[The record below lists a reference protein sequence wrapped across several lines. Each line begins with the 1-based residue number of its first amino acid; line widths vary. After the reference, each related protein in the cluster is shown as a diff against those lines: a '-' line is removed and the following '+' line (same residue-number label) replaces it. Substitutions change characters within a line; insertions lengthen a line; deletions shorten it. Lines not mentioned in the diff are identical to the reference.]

1 MANTLSET
9 ALAEVKR
16 LVEKAAPH
24 RVEILEVLN
33 KKMTYLRQSFVLHFV
48 KNINK
53 KKDKE
58 EYIETKVA
66 QEKIFRKIKDYIHY
80 EGGSSPI
87 PRLDGLNK
95 IDKLLEEVST
105 AIQYLRY
112 IEHTENLDACLA
124 RLGMTITV
132 RDLTSIYPD
141 LSNEAVHDN
150 IKKIFGSASSIQSQ
164 ICNEA
169 NAIKVNIFDELD
181 DSIKYDAKY
190 NKSGLKA
197 NEFDKLTTLEAF
209 KQKSEELA
217 EKKLDALKDS
227 VGNTIDS
234 KLNVQAAA
242 QMVVE

>member
-1 MANTLSET
+1 MATTLSDA
-9 ALAEVKR
+9 ALAEVKQ

-24 RVEILEVLN
+24 RVEIMENLS

-48 KNINK
+48 QGINK

-58 EYIETKVA
+58 EYVATKIA

-80 EGGSSPI
+80 RGEESPN

-105 AIQYLRY
+105 AVQYLQY
-112 IEHTENLDACLA
+112 IGCTENLNNCLA
-124 RLGMTITV
+124 KHGMTITV
-132 RDLTSIYPD
+132 RDITSVYPQ
-141 LSNEAVHDN
+141 LAEESVRDN
-150 IKKIFGSASSIQSQ
+150 MTKLFESADKVQSA
-164 ICNEA
+164 ICCEA
-169 NAIKVNIFDELD
+169 NAIKINIFEELS

-190 NKSGLKA
+190 NKSGLKS
-197 NEFDKLTTLEAF
+197 NEFNKLTVLEAV

-217 EKKLDALKDS
+217 EKRLDALKDS

-234 KLNVQAAA
+234 QLNVQAAA
-242 QMVVE
+242 QTIAN